1 MRAEIDNVSR
11 INDIAKIQD
20 YIVGNELLNEYGL
33 SLDIISLYK
42 KILGKIIWRGH

>member
-1 MRAEIDNVSR
+1 MRVEIDNVSR

-42 KILGKIIWRGH
+42 KILGKII